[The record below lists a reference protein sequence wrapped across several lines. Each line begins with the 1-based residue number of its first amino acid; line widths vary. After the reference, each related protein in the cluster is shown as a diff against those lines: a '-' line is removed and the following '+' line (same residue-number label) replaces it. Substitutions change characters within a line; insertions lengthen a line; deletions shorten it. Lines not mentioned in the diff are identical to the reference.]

1 MQQQKGSLVYVP
13 HKRKIISSYNIV
25 FDESFSSALA
35 YMSQPYSEAMDMR
48 PEVLYIPFVMGL
60 PVHLVLLGTQFQDFS
75 GIEYKYSKLQHTS
88 VDRHL

>member
-48 PEVLYIPFVMGL
+48 PEVLYIPFA
-60 PVHLVLLGTQFQDFS
+60 T
-75 GIEYKYSKLQHTS
+75 YSQEQARDIITLS
-88 VDRHL
+88 